1 MRWFAKLRIAGK
13 LTAVMMAIVLLFAL
27 LTGLLFWSTIS
38 DVMHASLERRGTSVA
53 VEVAELSSEAIQTG
67 NLFALEELIH
77 TTKRNN
83 DFVAYIFLLDEQG
96 RVMAHTFSKG
106 MPLHL
111 RELHPAAGE
120 EPDVMEIRT
129 DRGRIRDV
137 SVPIEGGAFGTV
149 RVGVSEGA
157 LAGLLKTNLFKLSG
171 ITLGILLLATLLIFR
186 LSEILTRPLFHLM
199 ERAEHISKGHFS
211 PRSIALSSSDE
222 IGRLANA
229 MNRMEEH
236 LKEGARERTR
246 LIRHIITAQ
255 EEERKRIAME
265 LHDETG
271 QTLTALLFSL
281 RALANE
287 TADENMQKALLAI
300 RDETADTL
308 TKLRRLAVEL
318 RPPALDELGI
328 EAALEKL
335 VHDYRGGDAP
345 EITLS
350 CRIEGTLSDVE
361 SLAVYRI
368 VQECL
373 TNIIRHAGATRALVR
388 LDVGERI
395 TLWVKDNGVGITGE
409 RMRAARRE
417 NHMGIYGIEERVR
430 LLAGRMEI
438 GSEPPDWAT
447 VYRIEFRTKGART

>member
-38 DVMHASLERRGTSVA
+38 DVMRASLERRGTSVA

-111 RELHPAAGE
+111 RELHTAAGE
-120 EPDVMEIRT
+120 EPDIMEIRT

-137 SVPIEGGAFGTV
+137 STPIEGGALGTV
-149 RVGVSEGA
+149 RVGVSEDA

-236 LKEGARERTR
+236 LKAS
-246 LIRHIITAQ
+246 A
-255 EEERKRIAME
+255 
-265 LHDETG
+265 
-271 QTLTALLFSL
+271 
-281 RALANE
+281 
-287 TADENMQKALLAI
+287 
-300 RDETADTL
+300 
-308 TKLRRLAVEL
+308 
-318 RPPALDELGI
+318 PA
-328 EAALEKL
+328 
-335 VHDYRGGDAP
+335 
-345 EITLS
+345 
-350 CRIEGTLSDVE
+350 
-361 SLAVYRI
+361 
-368 VQECL
+368 
-373 TNIIRHAGATRALVR
+373 
-388 LDVGERI
+388 
-395 TLWVKDNGVGITGE
+395 
-409 RMRAARRE
+409 
-417 NHMGIYGIEERVR
+417 
-430 LLAGRMEI
+430 
-438 GSEPPDWAT
+438 
-447 VYRIEFRTKGART
+447 